1 MLYLVNCHGAAV
13 MSDPRMRPSFI
24 IATSTL
30 VLLLVVG
37 VFGLT
42 SLNLERD
49 APNFIPFIRPS
60 DSSEVIVLFGLSA
73 IIFLALVIFGF
84 ILFRSLLKLYLERRA
99 NQPGSRFKTK
109 LVFGAIG
116 LSVLPVF
123 FLFLFSYS
131 LINRTLDKWF
141 SRPVETV
148 SRDAHEVVQGLGEFA
163 RRSVAADAAGIAA
176 DLAPS
181 GRAADGLREE
191 MRQRFS
197 DLSSRSGSLQNL
209 DYVAVLDR
217 QGEPVVERAS
227 APELSQLRSLLPAL
241 SPLPVGEQNTKLLEF
256 QGNTYAAGWA
266 PLQAADGPAGVV
278 VAAMRLPAN
287 ISQSAARLDQ
297 ESQLYGQLSQ
307 ERKLVRQ
314 TYLSILA
321 LLTVLILFIAIW
333 FALLLS
339 RQVTAPIQALAE
351 ATHEVSRGNLEYR
364 VRTKAADELGILV
377 RSFNEMTEQLAAGRA
392 ELERSRSHLEE
403 VNLQLD
409 QKHRFTE
416 TILESIPTA
425 VITVT
430 GEGAILGT
438 NTAAR
443 RLFGDALTEGAHL
456 SVLFSREDYQELQY
470 LLKRAPR
477 LGQATRQLET
487 QHGGRTRNLA
497 ITVAALPGDPP
508 PSANGA
514 VRSGWFA
521 VVVEDLSDLLHAQK
535 AAAWGEVAQRVAH
548 EIKNPLTPIALSA
561 ERIRLWIERQRSAPE
576 KSPELERVVQESC
589 SLIRKEVEN
598 LKHLVDEFSQFA
610 RFPQAHPSPASL
622 NQIVESALASFN
634 GRLDGIHISTQLAS
648 DLPAVLVDADQI
660 RRVVVNLMDNAA
672 AAMENSFV
680 KELVIATR
688 VDSQRAIVETE
699 ISDTGCGVSP
709 EDREKLFL
717 PYYST
722 KDRGTG
728 LGLAIVSRIVAEH
741 HGTIRV
747 EENEPVGTRFIV
759 ELPLRSE
766 PRP

>member
-1 MLYLVNCHGAAV
+1 

-24 IATSTL
+24 IATSVL
-30 VLLLVVG
+30 VLLLVVS

-42 SLNLERD
+42 SLNLS
-49 APNFIPFIRPS
+49 FISPS

-84 ILFRSLLKLYLERRA
+84 ILFRSLLKLYLERRT
-99 NQPGSRFKTK
+99 NQLGSRFKTK

-148 SRDAHEVVQGLGEFA
+148 SRDAHAVVQGLGDFA
-163 RRSVAADAAGIAA
+163 RRSVAADAARIAA

-181 GRAADGLREE
+181 GSVADGLRDEV
-191 MRQRFS
+191 RQNFS
-197 DLSSRSGSLQNL
+197 TLSSRRESLQNL
-209 DYVAVLDR
+209 DYVAVLDL
-217 QGEPVVERAS
+217 QGALIAEKAS

-241 SPLPVGEQNTKLLEF
+241 SLLPATEQDTKLLEF
-256 QGNTYAAGWA
+256 QGNTYAAGGA
-266 PLQAADGPAGVV
+266 SLRGADGPAGMV

-297 ESQLYGQLSQ
+297 ESQIYGQLSQ

-314 TYLSILA
+314 TYLSILL
-321 LLTVLILFIAIW
+321 LLTVLILFIATW

-377 RSFNEMTEQLAAGRA
+377 SSFNEMTEQLAAGRT
-392 ELERSRSHLEE
+392 ELERSRGHLEE

-430 GEGAILGT
+430 GEGAILGG

-443 RLFGDALTEGAHL
+443 RLFGGEKLAPGAQL
-456 SVLFSREDYQELQY
+456 SALFSREDYRELLY
-470 LLKRAPR
+470 LLKRAAR
-477 LGQATRQLET
+477 LGQATRQMET

-497 ITVAALPGDPP
+497 ITVAALPGEPP
-508 PSANGA
+508 PTVRGA
-514 VRSGWFA
+514 PSGGGWYA
-521 VVVEDLSDLLHAQK
+521 VVLEDLSDLLHAQK

-561 ERIRLWIERQRSAPE
+561 ERIRLWIDRQRSTKE
-576 KSPELERVVQESC
+576 NSPELERVVHESC
-589 SLIRKEVEN
+589 ALIRSEVDN
-598 LKHLVDEFSQFA
+598 LKKLVDEFSQFA

-634 GRLDGIHISTQLAS
+634 GRLDGIHISTKLAS
-648 DLPAVLVDADQI
+648 DLPPVLVDADQM
-660 RRVVVNLMDNAA
+660 RRAVINLMDNAA
-672 AAMENSFV
+672 EAMENSLV

-688 VDSQRAIVETE
+688 MDSQRAVVETE

-728 LGLAIVSRIVAEH
+728 LGLAIVSRIVTEH

-747 EENEPVGTRFIV
+747 EENEPAGTRFVV